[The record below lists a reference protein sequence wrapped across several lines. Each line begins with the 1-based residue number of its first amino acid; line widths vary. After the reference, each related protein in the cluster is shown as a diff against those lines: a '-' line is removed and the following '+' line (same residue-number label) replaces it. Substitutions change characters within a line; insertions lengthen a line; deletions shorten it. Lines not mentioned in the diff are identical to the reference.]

1 MKKSNR
7 EYFYNKRDFGHKY
20 VLMRTILVFLLCLST
35 LAAKPLKVE
44 VSAPCAILMNADT
57 GAILYAKNIHEK
69 QHPASITK
77 IATALYVLEKRGKEL
92 DHLLEVSTNALKT
105 APAHAR
111 QAPNSPHPSH
121 ILEPEGTMMRVK
133 PGEKLSLY
141 SFLHGLMLCSGN
153 DAANVLAETTS
164 GSIDQFVAELNQFL
178 KSEGIL
184 ETQFTNPHGLHHHEH
199 WTTAYDMALMTK
211 LALKHETF
219 REIVRSAKYECPQ
232 SNKQPPR
239 TIPQHNRLVKPG
251 SYFYPKAIGVKTGYV
266 AKAGHTFVGAATH
279 EGRTLITVLLNCAES
294 EHRFRDSI
302 KLFETAFKEKPIS
315 RTFFAKES
323 DRFTLPIKGAKVPL
337 EAILKEDL
345 QLTYFPAEEP
355 AFRAE
360 IVWDQCKLPIKGQD
374 RVGRLRLVGEGG
386 KIFNELAVYAAH
398 DVDQKWWS
406 VVGDL
411 CKKNKPFLLALFLGG
426 QVVLLLMYLVRKNQ
440 KVG

>member
-1 MKKSNR
+1 MLGR
-7 EYFYNKRDFGHKY
+7 IFA
-20 VLMRTILVFLLCLST
+20 FLICLSVVT
-35 LAAKPLKVE
+35 AKPLKVE

-57 GAILYAKNIHEK
+57 GAILYAKNVHEK

-77 IATALYVLEKRGKEL
+77 IATALYVLEKKGKEL
-92 DHLLEVSTNALKT
+92 DQLLEVSSNALKT
-105 APAHAR
+105 APAHLR
-111 QAPNSPHPSH
+111 QAPDSPHPSH
-121 ILEPEGTMMRVK
+121 TLEPEGTLMK
-133 PGEKLSLY
+133 LQPGERLSLY

-153 DAANVLAETTS
+153 DAANVLAENTS
-164 GSIDQFVAELNQFL
+164 GSINKFVAELNQFL

-219 REIVRSAKYECPQ
+219 REIVRSTKYDCPQ

-251 SYFYPKAIGVKTGYV
+251 PYYYPKAIGVKTGYV

-279 EGRTLITVLLNCAES
+279 EGRTLIAVLLNCTES

-302 KLFETAFKEKPIS
+302 KLFETAFKEKLLS
-315 RTFFAKES
+315 RVLFAKES
-323 DRFTLPIKGAKVPL
+323 DQFTLQVKGAKVPL
-337 EAILKEDL
+337 DAILKEDL
-345 QLTYFPAEEP
+345 VLSYYPAEEP

-360 IVWDQCKLPIKGQD
+360 IAWNKCKLPIKAEAM
-374 RVGRLRLVGEGG
+374 VGHLRLIADNG
-386 KIFNELAVYAAH
+386 KILNELPVYAAH
-398 DVDQKWWS
+398 DVDQKWWA

-411 CKKNKPFLLALFLGG
+411 CRNNKPFLLAVFLGG

-440 KVG
+440 KVS